1 MTVIAGIDVGNATTE
16 IVIVDD
22 HVIVCAGRAP
32 TRGRKGSRES
42 LHGAAV
48 LLRRLERQA
57 GLAVAEARI
66 APLRPVD
73 TFVRLVPDVPPATG
87 RLRVLTAGVPT
98 PGGAGACAGAPF
110 PLGELAAPRQAPVTA
125 PVNAGRAVV
134 ALVPEGLGYRAAAAR
149 VGDLLAAGTRVGAIL
164 VAGDEGVLI
173 ANRLPAGARGI
184 PVIDQADIP
193 AAASCSLLAVEV
205 RPPGHPLT
213 MVGDPVA
220 LGAAFGLGGQEAGD
234 VARIARGLLD
244 HSNAVVGLTAG
255 GGTAGGGTA
264 GGGTVVGGTAG
275 SGTGGNGPAGNR
287 LAGNPGSPGG
297 DGAGPLV
304 EAGGQLMTLRAAA
317 RQAASWAPGTA
328 RALRTADAATPLD
341 DLFAVDLAEV
351 AAAAT
356 ARQGSVGRAI
366 LVAALN
372 RQSPADRWAPGELP
386 DLFSVPVSSPVSE
399 PAAARLGAA
408 TTPGMAPGALVADIG
423 SGTIDVTAPGA
434 GAATGTEAVVAGA
447 GDLLTAAVAQTLGVP
462 RAAADWIK
470 RGPCV
475 RVEGT
480 ARYEAED
487 GTRGFLPAPAPAS
500 AAGMLAVPGPGGLLP
515 FGPRSAPSGGHLGPS
530 QWRAIRLRLKQ
541 AVLAASVRRALEAV
555 IGTGHLAYSS
565 GMPAQLLLVGGP
577 AGDDELVGV
586 LARSLPEELAIG
598 RGNVGAALG
607 GEPLGHRYAV
617 ALGLALAPCP

>member
-1 MTVIAGIDVGNATTE
+1 
-16 IVIVDD
+16 
-22 HVIVCAGRAP
+22 
-32 TRGRKGSRES
+32 
-42 LHGAAV
+42 
-48 LLRRLERQA
+48 
-57 GLAVAEARI
+57 
-66 APLRPVD
+66 
-73 TFVRLVPDVPPATG
+73 
-87 RLRVLTAGVPT
+87 
-98 PGGAGACAGAPF
+98 
-110 PLGELAAPRQAPVTA
+110 
-125 PVNAGRAVV
+125 
-134 ALVPEGLGYRAAAAR
+134 
-149 VGDLLAAGTRVGAIL
+149 
-164 VAGDEGVLI
+164 
-173 ANRLPAGARGI
+173 
-184 PVIDQADIP
+184 
-193 AAASCSLLAVEV
+193 V

-220 LGAAFGLGGQEAGD
+220 LGAAFGLGEHEAGD
-234 VARIARGLLD
+234 VARVARGLLD

-255 GGTAGGGTA
+255 GGTSVGGTA
-264 GGGTVVGGTAG
+264 GGD
-275 SGTGGNGPAGNR
+275 TGGNGPAGNHP
-287 LAGNPGSPGG
+287 AGSTGNPGG

-317 RQAASWAPGTA
+317 RQAAGWAPGTA
-328 RALRTADAATPLD
+328 RALRTADAVTPLD

-351 AAAAT
+351 AEAAT

-366 LVAALN
+366 LVAALS

-386 DLFSVPVSSPVSE
+386 DLFSVPMSSPVSE
-399 PAAARLGAA
+399 SAAARLGAA

-423 SGTIDVTAPGA
+423 SGTIDVIAPGA
-434 GAATGTEAVVAGA
+434 GAGTGTEAVVAGA

-500 AAGMLAVPGPGGLLP
+500 AAGMLAVPGPGGLMP
-515 FGPRSAPSGGHLGPS
+515 FGPRGAPSGGHLGPS

-541 AVLAASVRRALEAV
+541 AVLAASVRRALAAV
-555 IGTGHLAYSS
+555 IGTGYPANSS

-586 LARSLPEELAIG
+586 LARSLPAELTIG

-617 ALGLALAPCP
+617 ALGLALAPLPANSR

>member
-22 HVIVCAGRAP
+22 RVIVCAGRAP

-42 LHGAAV
+42 LRGAAV

-57 GLAVAEARI
+57 GLAATEARI
-66 APLRPVD
+66 APLRPAD

-110 PLGELAAPRQAPVTA
+110 SLGEMAAPRDAPATVPA
-125 PVNAGRAVV
+125 SKGGAVV
-134 ALVPEGLGYRAAAAR
+134 ALVPQGLGYRAAAAR
-149 VGDLLAAGTRVGAIL
+149 IGDLLAAGTRVGAIL

-220 LGAAFGLGGQEAGD
+220 LGAAFALGEQEAGD
-234 VARIARGLLD
+234 VARVARGLLD

-255 GGTAGGGTA
+255 GDPAGGGP
-264 GGGTVVGGTAG
+264 G
-275 SGTGGNGPAGNR
+275 SGHAGNE
-287 LAGNPGSPGG
+287 GHPGG
-297 DGAGPLV
+297 DGGEPLV

-317 RQAASWAPGTA
+317 RQAAGWAPGTA
-328 RALRTADAATPLD
+328 RALRTADARTPLD

-372 RQSPADRWAPGELP
+372 GQSPMDRWAPGELP

-423 SGTIDVTAPGA
+423 SGTVDVIAPGA
-434 GAATGTEAVVAGA
+434 EAVVAGA
-447 GDLLTAAVAQTLGVP
+447 GDLLTAAVARTLGAP

-515 FGPRSAPSGGHLGPS
+515 FGPRGAPAGGHLGPA

-555 IGTGHLAYSS
+555 IRTGRPAHSA

-617 ALGLALAPCP
+617 ALGLALAPCPRIRADQRQ